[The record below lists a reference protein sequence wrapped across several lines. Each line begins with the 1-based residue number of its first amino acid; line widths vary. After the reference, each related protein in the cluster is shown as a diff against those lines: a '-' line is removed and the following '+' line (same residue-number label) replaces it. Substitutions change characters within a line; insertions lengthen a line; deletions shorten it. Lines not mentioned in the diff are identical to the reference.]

1 MIDAERRGNRRCANK
16 RQERGTEGGRERPT
30 KTECGR
36 QTKEGRGR
44 EGRFDGSAGK
54 SLKRENKRGLDWTAR
69 EKERMEGSAGE
80 CSFLR
85 YCRRILM
92 RTNKLENRG
101 MAKSRF
107 CINCFIF
114 LLLYFCG
121 LAVLMLRAH
130 LTSLSI

>member
-1 MIDAERRGNRRCANK
+1 MRSVVGIGGAQIRGRREGRR
-16 RQERGTEGGRERPT
+16 EGGEADENGVWPT
-30 KTECGR
+30 DQR
-36 QTKEGRGR
+36 R

-69 EKERMEGSAGE
+69 EEERMEGE

-101 MAKSRF
+101 MAEGRF
-107 CINCFIF
+107 CINCFIS
-114 LLLYFCG
+114 LLLFLWFG
-121 LAVLMLRAH
+121 STMLRAH
-130 LTSLSI
+130 FTPPKTVLA